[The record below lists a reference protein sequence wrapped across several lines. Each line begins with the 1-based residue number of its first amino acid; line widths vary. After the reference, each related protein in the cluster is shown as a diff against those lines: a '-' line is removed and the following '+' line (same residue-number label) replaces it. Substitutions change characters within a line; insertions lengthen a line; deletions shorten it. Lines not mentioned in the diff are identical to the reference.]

1 MLEKVEV
8 TAPAEPLG
16 PSLTQPDLE
25 GAKLEIQHTPG
36 GVAIVDAESYRDG
49 RVSTMKDALGF
60 APGVFVQP
68 RFGAEESRISIRG
81 SGLQRTFHLRGIKL
95 MQDGV
100 PLNLADGGGDF
111 QAIEPLAT
119 RYIEVFRG
127 ANALQYG
134 STTLGGAINYV
145 SPTGYDVAPLS
156 LRSEFGSY
164 EYLRSQIAAGGVLG
178 SVDGTVSLS
187 TYSQDG
193 FRLHSRQNAQRLVGN
208 AGLRL
213 SDDLETRFYVQQADS
228 DSELPGSLT
237 KQQLQND
244 PRQANASSV
253 SGNQKRDIDFAR
265 LANKTTWRF
274 GASRLEF
281 FAYYADKD
289 LFHPIFQVLDQHSED
304 YGAELRFVSNERLAG
319 MDNRFVMGVA
329 HARGNTD
336 DDRWQNISGQRGA
349 RTNSLKQT
357 AQNFSA
363 YAEEQLTFIP
373 QWTAVMGTQ
382 YARARRQ
389 NRDLFFSTPAQDES
403 FEKTYTAWSPKLGLR
418 WDVSPAIQAFANV
431 SRSFEPPSFGE
442 LAGGQ
447 NPVLLNAQRGTTL
460 ELGTRGELANIQW
473 DASVYRARIRDE
485 MLQTNVLAAGN
496 SGPAPVTVN
505 VPHTIHQGVE
515 LAMSGKFGRGFEW
528 RQALLINDFKFDG
541 DPSFGDNDL
550 PGVPR
555 SLVKGELGYRFAA
568 APGGPLLLAINAE
581 WSPRDYAVDMSNTL
595 FADSY
600 TIWGL
605 RLRQQIGKHVS
616 WFVEGRNLTD
626 EKYAATTGVIRDART
641 VSGAALAQFLPGD
654 GRSFYAGLEW
664 KL

>member
-25 GAKLEIQHTPG
+25 GAKMEIRHAPG
-36 GVAIVDAESYRDG
+36 GVAIVDAESYREG
-49 RVSTMKDALGF
+49 RVSTIKDALGF

-156 LRSEFGSY
+156 LRSEVGSY

-178 SVDGTVSLS
+178 SVDGAVSLS

-193 FRLHSRQNAQRLVGN
+193 FRQHSRQNAQRLVGN

-213 SDDLETRFYVQQADS
+213 NDDLETRFYVQQADS

-274 GASRLEF
+274 GASRLEL

-329 HARGNTD
+329 YARGNTD
-336 DDRWQNISGQRGA
+336 DDRWQNISGRRGA

-357 AQNFSA
+357 ARNSSA

-373 QWTAVMGTQ
+373 EWTAVIGTQ
-382 YARARRQ
+382 YARARRK
-389 NRDLFFSTPAQDES
+389 NRDLFFATPAQDES
-403 FEKTYTAWSPKLGLR
+403 FEKTYSAWSPKLGLR
-418 WDVSPAIQAFANV
+418 WDLRPSIQAFANV

-442 LAGGQ
+442 LVGGQ
-447 NPVLLNAQRGTTL
+447 NPVLLNAQRGTTF
-460 ELGTRGELANIQW
+460 ELGTRGELASLQW
-473 DASVYRARIRDE
+473 DAAVYRARIRDE
-485 MLQTNVLAAGN
+485 MLQTNILAAGN

-505 VPHTIHQGVE
+505 VPRTIHQGVE
-515 LAMSGKFGRGFEW
+515 LAMSGKFGGGFEW

-541 DPSFGDNDL
+541 DSNFGDNDL

-555 SLVKGELGYRFAA
+555 SLVKGELGYRFTA

-581 WSPRDYAVDMSNTL
+581 WSPQDYAVDMSNTL

-605 RLRQQIGKHVS
+605 RLQQQIGKHVS

-626 EKYAATTGVIRDART
+626 EKYAATTGVIRDARA

-654 GRSFYAGLEW
+654 GRTFYAGLEW